1 MSQAALADR
10 CQVSRE
16 AVSNWLSGE
25 SRPRPLKLKA
35 IAETLGIEVKSLLA
49 PDLSNVPVVA
59 YRTKKK
65 EPATDSSLA
74 AARELAVQLRQL
86 VPYAHTPH
94 FSPARLDS
102 PQVDHDYVYE
112 VTQAIRRR
120 LSLSK
125 NEPISRDQLLNL
137 HHEFRSILVPVRWTG
152 DRTGHENAL
161 SVYLPDSKSSWVIF
175 SLNARNDDF
184 NYWLAHELAHCY
196 SLHALTGDV
205 GEDFAELFAQ
215 ELLFPTDAA
224 TAAIEEIFS
233 YSDPIIR
240 AHYLADAYSISVVTV
255 LKQTERIAKA
265 SGREFTS
272 LQTEEFWR
280 EWNKTRDLVPTVARA
295 LFGADEIGVREYIET
310 AEVIF
315 KTPIFSAIAQWQ
327 EAESGRSPAFISSV
341 LNVGLEEAVELS
353 HILIQRVRGQSVGG
367 NSPKSC

>member
-1 MSQAALADR
+1 MSQAALAER

-35 IAETLGIEVKSLLA
+35 IAETLGIDVTSLLKS
-49 PDLSNVPVVA
+49 DLSNVPVVA

-74 AARELAVQLRQL
+74 AAKELAMQLRQL
-86 VPYAHTPH
+86 VPFVHTTH
-94 FSPARLDS
+94 FTPSRLDS
-102 PQVDHDYVYE
+102 PQVDHDYVYD
-112 VTQAIRRR
+112 VTQAIRHR
-120 LSLSK
+120 LCLSK
-125 NEPISRDQLLNL
+125 NEPVSREQLLNL
-137 HHEFRSILVPVRWTG
+137 HHEFGSILVPVRWAG

-161 SVYLPDSKSSWVIF
+161 SVYLPDSKSSWVVF

-196 SLHALTGDV
+196 TLHVLSGDT
-205 GEDFAELFAQ
+205 GEDFAEIFAQ

-224 TAAIEEIFS
+224 TAAIDEIFS
-233 YSDPIIR
+233 HPDPVTR
-240 AHYLADAYSISVVTV
+240 AHYLADAYNISVVTV
-255 LKQTERIAKA
+255 IKQTERTAKA
-265 SGREFTS
+265 AGKEFVS
-272 LQTEEFWR
+272 LQTDKFWS
-280 EWNKTRDLVPTVARA
+280 EWNVTRELVPTVSRA
-295 LFGADEIGVREYIET
+295 LFGKDEIEVGNYIET

-327 EAESGRSPAFISSV
+327 QAENGRSPAFISSV
-341 LNVGLEEAVELS
+341 LNVGLEEAMELS
-353 HILIQRVRGQSVGG
+353 HILIQRARTHNIGA